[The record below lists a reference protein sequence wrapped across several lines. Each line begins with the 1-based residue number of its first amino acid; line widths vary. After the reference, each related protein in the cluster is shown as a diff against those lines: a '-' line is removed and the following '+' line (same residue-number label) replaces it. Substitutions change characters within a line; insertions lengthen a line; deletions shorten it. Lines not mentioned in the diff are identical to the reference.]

1 MFCLELLHGALVVDK
16 KMCLEYMQMF
26 QKHFALLILLQNV
39 NMATNIKS
47 TMIILRSAMIGLTK
61 KFKGMSSEFR
71 NSFKD
76 FKNFLLAERLKM
88 KFQFLFF
95 YSIQL

>member
-1 MFCLELLHGALVVDK
+1 MT
-16 KMCLEYMQMF
+16 
-26 QKHFALLILLQNV
+26 
-39 NMATNIKS
+39 TNIKS

-88 KFQFLFF
+88 KFQFMFLFNSAVDF
-95 YSIQL
+95 TGSFLFQLNLKIRCV